1 MISSYQA
8 IFHGEELQRSP
19 ELRKSLADV
28 EVQGWDGFVLGNFSD
43 LVCQGADSRGIFA
56 LWAEKCILRIPEA
69 SWWSDTEQSSRCVS
83 EL

>member
-19 ELRKSLADV
+19 ELRKSLTDV
-28 EVQGWDGFVLGNFSD
+28 EVQGWDGLVLGNFSD
-43 LVCQGADSRGIFA
+43 LACQGADSRGIFA
-56 LWAEKCILRIPEA
+56 LWAEKCILRIPEP